1 MDGIWVSALAVAG
14 EEVAKLLQRLEHAGL
29 EPLQR
34 CDQPRG
40 GVGLLIAERAESAAL
55 EEGLLACRRHGA
67 RALLLL
73 TRDEDPSRERLSE
86 LHRYGVED
94 ARCWRPEG
102 TCPGTVASRLVR
114 WLAIEHALEAERGSQ
129 RLCFTSAALRSLLRQ
144 VLEVAMYTS
153 DPILLLGESGTGKEE
168 VARLIHRVDRRA
180 EKGAFVLLDASTIPP
195 ELAAS
200 EFFGHERG
208 AFTGALAD
216 REGAFA
222 LADGGTLFL
231 DEVGELPL
239 PLQAQLLR
247 VIQERSYKPL
257 GSSTWK
263 HSDFRLISA
272 THRELD
278 GSSCCRRDFFHRIS
292 RWVFR
297 LPSLRE
303 RPEDILP
310 LAAHFAEQ
318 RLGIHPGF
326 EERLQRNLLLREYT
340 GNARELR
347 NLVLRLCGL
356 HVGAG
361 PLALQDLPTQ
371 DLASSLASTNEQL
384 ERAASLSALGGDGL
398 KSIERRAREAAID
411 AALGSCDGHV
421 PRAAKLLGISDR
433 ALQMERAK
441 RLASSASADE
451 PASAAD
457 FLPARAPQRAPAGRE
472 L

>member
-1 MDGIWVSALAVAG
+1 VDGIWVSALAVADG
-14 EEVAKLLQRLEHAGL
+14 EVDALVERVEHAGL
-29 EPLQR
+29 DPLRR
-34 CDQPRG
+34 CDQPRS
-40 GVGLLIAERAESAAL
+40 GVGLLIAERSEGAVL
-55 EEGLLACRRHGA
+55 EEALLTCRRHGA
-67 RALLLL
+67 RAVLLL
-73 TRDEDPSRERLSE
+73 TREEDPPRERLSE
-86 LHRYGVED
+86 LRRYGVED

-114 WLAIEHALEAERGSQ
+114 WLAIERALEAERSSQ
-129 RLCFTSAALRSLLRQ
+129 RLCFASAALRSLLRE

-168 VARLIHRVDRRA
+168 VARLIHRADRRA
-180 EKGAFVLLDASTIPP
+180 EKGAFVLLDAATIPP

-208 AFTGALAD
+208 AFTGALSA

-222 LADGGTLFL
+222 QAHGGTLFL

-247 VIQERSYKPL
+247 VIQERSFKPL
-257 GSSTWK
+257 GSSTWQR
-263 HSDFRLISA
+263 SDFRLVSA
-272 THRELD
+272 THRDVDE
-278 GSSCCRRDFFHRIS
+278 SSCCRRDFFHRIS

-297 LPSLRE
+297 LPPLRE

-310 LAAHFAEQ
+310 LASHFAEQ
-318 RLGIHPGF
+318 RLGVHPGF
-326 EERLQRNLLLREYT
+326 DERLQRHLLRRDYV
-340 GNARELR
+340 GNVRELR

-361 PLALQDLPTQ
+361 PLTLQDLPTQ
-371 DLASSLASTNEQL
+371 DLGTAEANEHL
-384 ERAASLSALGGDGL
+384 ERACSLAALGGDGL
-398 KSIERRAREAAID
+398 KAIERRARDAAID
-411 AALGSCDGHV
+411 AALGSCAGNV

-441 RLASSASADE
+441 RQTPALASDE
-451 PASAAD
+451 PAGAAD
-457 FLPARAPQRAPAGRE
+457 FLPARAPRRAQAR
-472 L
+472 